1 MNNIN
6 AFLYLNQIF
15 PFWTDERERERE
27 REEGIRKFHPRCS
40 LYLNI
45 LFRCKYFSYRR
56 RIQIRSMQDPVVQ
69 TQTKFWT
76 VRKKYFTK
84 ITNWKS
90 LCCLSLLSTV
100 YLLCIVE
107 TACHRKFPNF
117 VMIVIFRYLGE
128 NPELNALLKMPTFVT
143 VNVRWLRGKTR
154 EHWIQVCLGF
164 EWLMKFSWKHTR
176 VGSEVGVKFLDKI
189 SAEMEI

>member
-15 PFWTDERERERE
+15 SFLDRKESERK
-27 REEGIRKFHPRCS
+27 EGIRKFHPRCS

-56 RIQIRSMQDPVVQ
+56 RIQIRSMQDPSPVQ
-69 TQTKFWT
+69 TQTKYWT
-76 VRKKYFTK
+76 ARKKYFTK

-90 LCCLSLLSTV
+90 LSCLCLLS
-100 YLLCIVE
+100 LCIVE
-107 TACHRKFPNF
+107 TACYRKFPNF

-128 NPELNALLKMPTFVT
+128 NPELNALLKMPPFVT

-164 EWLMKFSWKHTR
+164 KWLMNSGWKHTR
-176 VGSEVGVKFLDKI
+176 VVEWNSWTKYRLRWRFN
-189 SAEMEI
+189 